1 MLEHA
6 GDGVGPI
13 AAGGEELLEVE
24 RVHLVVGLV
33 SHAVALD
40 LPVADS
46 EHRAAADDV
55 KAPVGLEELEGA
67 GDLWEL
73 LDFVEE
79 QQRLAGLEALRR
91 VEQRD
96 VLDDARGI
104 VPVVADAL
112 VLGFLDEV
120 DLDEAAVSPVCEP
133 LNGGRLAYLARPLHD
148 EGKPVGGGLP
158 IVEKGVYLA
167 LEVKH
172 EGSSKINGLSGTMQK
187 HERILPL
194 SIHFYERVLA
204 HSSHFHER
212 IK

>member
-1 MLEHA
+1 MLEHV

-79 QQRLAGLEALRR
+79 QQRLAGLEAFRR

-96 VLDDARGI
+96 VPDDACRV
-104 VPVVADAL
+104 VPIIADAL

-120 DLDEAAVSPVCEP
+120 DFDEAAVSPVRKS
-133 LNGGRLAYLARPLHD
+133 LNGGRLALTPR
-148 EGKPVGGGLP
+148 
-158 IVEKGVYLA
+158 
-167 LEVKH
+167 
-172 EGSSKINGLSGTMQK
+172 
-187 HERILPL
+187 R
-194 SIHFYERVLA
+194 
-204 HSSHFHER
+204 
-212 IK
+212 